1 MNEVTPVH
9 LFAIDVSATP
19 HPYANKLKERQIV
32 HANNPTPGQKPIAVG
47 HQVSCLASTAPDQMS
62 LPLSLKRVP
71 FNESQTDFGL
81 KQAENVGA
89 IIKDKPCLIACD
101 AKYSNRESVYKAHSW
116 DNNVLITRLSPTR
129 VFYQRYNYKPTD
141 ISRRG
146 PKPKYGE
153 SFKLSDISTQPEPD
167 EAISIT
173 FHKTT
178 KTDWRLKIE
187 RFDNLLMRG
196 KRDMPMH
203 EKPISVFKITVF
215 DQSGSPLYKEPL
227 WLAGVG
233 CKVRLI
239 ALEYIFLAYYL
250 RFGIEHWFRFA
261 KRQLLLGQF
270 QSVELDHIESWLLF
284 PMLASHQLDCARD
297 LVQEAHRPWEKP
309 NREKPLSGSQIKRGM
324 SKVLQAVGTPA
335 APPKPRGIGTGRVKG
350 SKNSEQREES
360 PIQFKS
366 PKKIFTGKIT
376 IKVPSDS
383 MEGLSQAVLNVERL
397 PNIRDEVK
405 SALKML
411 LYEGEETVNFANTG

>member
-1 MNEVTPVH
+1 MAVM
-9 LFAIDVSATP
+9 LF
-19 HPYANKLKERQIV
+19 PY
-32 HANNPTPGQKPIAVG
+32 PT
-47 HQVSCLASTAPDQMS
+47 
-62 LPLSLKRVP
+62 
-71 FNESQTDFGL
+71 
-81 KQAENVGA
+81 
-89 IIKDKPCLIACD
+89 
-101 AKYSNRESVYKAHSW
+101 
-116 DNNVLITRLSPTR
+116 
-129 VFYQRYNYKPTD
+129 
-141 ISRRG
+141 
-146 PKPKYGE
+146 
-153 SFKLSDISTQPEPD
+153 
-167 EAISIT
+167 
-173 FHKTT
+173 KTT

-250 RFGIEHWFRFA
+250 RFGIAHWFRFA
-261 KRQLLLGQF
+261 KRQLLLGRF

-366 PKKIFTGKIT
+366 PKKIFAGKIT

-383 MEGLSQAVLNVERL
+383 MEGLSQTVLNVERL